1 MFHLLINCF
10 PSNVFSTDLVM
21 FKDTRKRCSKSPE
34 YFQEMGF
41 FYSNLSRCVMVAAIT
56 APLSAQ
62 VKLHAGPRHYL
73 FFCSSPTDAEHVR
86 PASAPSKDWVWWSP
100 RREGGRDHSVPQ
112 PAPTSPSSPPVAT
125 TPTHQPAPQST
136 VSRGDGWNPKHYR
149 SSSPYPTNW
158 NLSVTGWK
166 GYA

>member
-1 MFHLLINCF
+1 MLHLLLNCF
-10 PSNVFSTDLVM
+10 PFKCIFYWLGNDSGQKENVLKISWIFS
-21 FKDTRKRCSKSPE
+21 RGE
-34 YFQEMGF
+34 YF
-41 FYSNLSRCVMVAAIT
+41 SNLSRRVMVAAIT

-62 VKLHAGPRHYL
+62 VQLHARRRHYL
-73 FFCSSPTDAEHVR
+73 FFGSSPTDAEHVR

-112 PAPTSPSSPPVAT
+112 PALTSPSSPPVAT